1 METSPKELLS
11 KYSEIRECDFKE
23 RHYSVRDNG
32 AIYRHP
38 KKDCKPSKLDC
49 TWTFGNKDN
58 KTGYMLYGRVRV
70 HQIVATAFHG
80 TPDDSHMVIDHK
92 DTNRCNNR
100 PENLAW
106 VTRLENA
113 LNNPI
118 TRNKIKYLC
127 GSIEAFLAD
136 PSILRESASD
146 PNTGWMR
153 TVSKEEAAKCL
164 KKS

>member
-80 TPDDSHMVIDHK
+80 TLMIHIWSSITKIRTD
-92 DTNRCNNR
+92 
-100 PENLAW
+100 
-106 VTRLENA
+106 VTIA
-113 LNNPI
+113 P
-118 TRNKIKYLC
+118 KILH
-127 GSIEAFLAD
+127 GL
-136 PSILRESASD
+136 L
-146 PNTGWMR
+146 GWRMLS
-153 TVSKEEAAKCL
+153 TTP
-164 KKS
+164 